1 MHWSLDQLR
10 QLTEDEHAA
19 LIEWARERADRMSG
33 EEGIDMDKVIDAKIA
48 KDEADAG

>member
-10 QLTEDEHAA
+10 QLNEDEYAA

-33 EEGIDMDKVIDAKIA
+33 EEGIDVDKLIEANKA
-48 KDEADAG
+48 KDDDAV